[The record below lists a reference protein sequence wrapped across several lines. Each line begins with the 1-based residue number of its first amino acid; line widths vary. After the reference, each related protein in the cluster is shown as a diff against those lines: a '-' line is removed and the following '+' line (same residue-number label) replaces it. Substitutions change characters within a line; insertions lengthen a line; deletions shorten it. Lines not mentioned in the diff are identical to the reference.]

1 MAEPVN
7 DSSLAPEIRKFIDG
21 NRLLITGANGMLGTA
36 FREVLTDWDC
46 DLQNCLFLPKSR
58 LNVAKSGDFQPYY
71 SFEPTHVLH
80 CAGLVNADFSE
91 EYPQLA
97 SEVIEDGARN
107 LEAFAKSCGAIIF
120 YPQTFLIFDGA
131 EPIVDEY
138 SLVIPLN
145 VYGNAKYR
153 AEQYLLEKS
162 PNILS
167 SRLGGFFG
175 GESID
180 KNFVGKISREIARLI
195 SIESSRL
202 EVGNRRWQPTYTHDI
217 ARNILL
223 LLARRKNG
231 VYNIACEGDATFF
244 DVAKSIVDTFS
255 LTDGISI
262 TEVDYHLVE
271 QHDKAT
277 RPASVYLSTQK
288 LNQEGLNLQRHWQE
302 SLSEYLRGDYFKKL
316 FRY

>member
-1 MAEPVN
+1 MAQPNTE
-7 DSSLAPEIRKFIDG
+7 SSLAPEIRKFID
-21 NRLLITGANGMLGTA
+21 NSRLLITGATGMLGTA
-36 FREVLTDWDC
+36 FLEVLRDWKC

-58 LNVAKSGDFQPYY
+58 LNVAALDNFQPYY

-80 CAGLVNADFSE
+80 CGALVDANFSE

-97 SEVIEDGARN
+97 REVIEDGARN
-107 LEAFAKSCGAIIF
+107 LEVFARSFNSTIF

-138 SLVIPLN
+138 SSALPLN

-175 GESID
+175 GEAID
-180 KNFVGKISREIARLI
+180 KNFVGKISREIAHLI
-195 SIESSRL
+195 SINSSHL
-202 EVGNRRWQPTYTHDI
+202 EIGDRRWQPTYTHDI

-223 LLARRKNG
+223 LLARTRTG
-231 VYNIACEGDATFF
+231 IYNIACESDATFF
-244 DVAKSIVDTFS
+244 DVTQSIVDTFS
-255 LTDGISI
+255 LADRISI
-262 TEVDYHLVE
+262 AEVGYHMVE
-271 QHDKAT
+271 RRDKAT

-288 LNQEGLNLQRHWQE
+288 LDQEGLNLQRHWKE
-302 SLSEYLRGDYFKKL
+302 SLSEYLRSDYFNRL